1 MRQLMDVSRLKA
13 MGWEARISLD
23 DGLRSTYAWFLDHQS
38 DLRG

>member
-1 MRQLMDVSRLKA
+1 MDVSRLKA

-23 DGLRSTYAWFLDHQS
+23 DGLRGTYTWFLDHQR